1 MRCARV
7 DARNINRLMQNCGA
21 SCKNAERYLKMPRDI
36 GEPPLFHNPK
46 RQRGILLRSSQSLL
60 PTVSSAIPRLRFG
73 FMTAPLRR
81 HALASKSG
89 AENPHAHACGSPV
102 CFDAALFHNPKRQ
115 RGILLR
121 SSQSLLPTVS
131 SAIPRLRFGL

>member
-1 MRCARV
+1 
-7 DARNINRLMQNCGA
+7 
-21 SCKNAERYLKMPRDI
+21 MPRDI

-73 FMTAPLRR
+73 L
-81 HALASKSG
+81 

-102 CFDAALFHNPKRQ
+102 CFDAAL
-115 RGILLR
+115 L
-121 SSQSLLPTVS
+121 S
-131 SAIPRLRFGL
+131 